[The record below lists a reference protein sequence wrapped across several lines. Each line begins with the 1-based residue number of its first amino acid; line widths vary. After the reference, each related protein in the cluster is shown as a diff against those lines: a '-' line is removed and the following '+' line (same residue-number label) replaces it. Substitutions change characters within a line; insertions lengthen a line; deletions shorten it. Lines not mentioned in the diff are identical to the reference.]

1 MIRRLLAVCLAL
13 GCWLPAARAQKGNP
27 KEVEVETDKSAAADL
42 YVKRRP
48 PTPEAPRLPKEIE
61 ARLQVA
67 EKAADGKRSE
77 AIRLLRQF
85 LASNPTGDGKAEGL
99 FKLAELLWEDSRR
112 SYIKQ
117 MDVWERK
124 VEACRERGGGCKP
137 PREPEMSLSEPE
149 KLYKTILA
157 DHPSYNRRD
166 LVLYLVGFAARE
178 DERTEEAL
186 GYFQKLISEHP
197 RSPLYGDA
205 WMMIG
210 ENSFALGQWERARD
224 AYAHVLERP
233 EASAFDLALFKSAW
247 CDWKLGQTDR
257 AAKRFKKVLDLAA
270 EADRSGTERERKRRG
285 QLRDEA
291 LEYLVVVFSEDEK
304 VGPKDVYDFLASI
317 GGERYSE
324 AILVRLAD
332 VFFNQA
338 AYDRAIA
345 TNRFLIELEPMRLAA
360 AKYQRRIVDAQLAD
374 LQGDKALIEMKV
386 LVEKYG
392 PGSAWVKA
400 NRPSQPRAVRRTV
413 DSIEELVRGTAKRF
427 HAEAQGREK
436 ARRAPD
442 IPLYQRASD
451 SYAYYLEHF
460 AKHPKAVEARFLHA
474 EILFFKLGK
483 NEEAGDEYMAVG
495 KTAPIGPY
503 HKDAIFKAMAAYK
516 KARPPGART
525 AGRALLPVD
534 KKFAEAIDLYATLF
548 PADKAIVGVIFENG
562 QLFYDYG
569 DYDEAIKRF
578 GLIVTK
584 YPDDPNAGA
593 AGDRILDALNKA
605 QDYENIEDWA
615 RKLRKAKSFQGKDQ
629 QARLD
634 RLIVESIMKSGEK
647 NGAAG
652 KHEVAARFY
661 LRIAKEFPG
670 HALAPKATFNAA
682 VMLEKAKMPEE
693 AAQAYMT
700 VANKYQG
707 KSDLAEKSAFTAAQV
722 YESVAYFDRAAEAYE
737 IAAEK
742 YPNGPHGADALF
754 NAGVLRQALG
764 QQKKAIKHYEAYAKR
779 YRKTKRDAEEVAFR
793 VGVVREESGDEGRA
807 EKAFDDYLKQY
818 PRGSHAVE
826 ALTRAGR
833 CAFKLGQLGRAERRF
848 GDAVN
853 TWKRAS
859 GSEKKAQVGSAAEA
873 RYHQGELIYRKYARV
888 SLDVKPRAL
897 DKALKS
903 KMKMLDEAS
912 VVYLDVVNYGD
923 PQWATAALYRI
934 GAVMEEFAKSLRQAP
949 VPGGLSAQ
957 EKTLYREYLDN
968 EVVNVDEKAIELYT
982 VGYQKAI
989 NLKVYNRYTKKLREA
1004 LGRMSASKFPPNKE
1018 ARESVRLGDRAP
1030 ELPVVKEVVRE
1041 K

>member
-1 MIRRLLAVCLAL
+1 MRRLAALCLAL
-13 GCWLPAARAQKGNP
+13 AAGAPAARAQKGNP

-48 PTPEAPRLPKEIE
+48 ATPEAPKLPKEIE

-124 VEACRERGGGCKP
+124 VEACRERGGCSKP
-137 PREPEMSLSEPE
+137 PREPEMSLAEPE

-157 DHPSYNRRD
+157 DHPSYHRRD

-197 RSPLYGDA
+197 RSTLYGDA

-224 AYAHVLERP
+224 AYAHVLQRP

-360 AKYQRRIVDAQLAD
+360 AKYQRRIVDAHLAD

-392 PGSAWVKA
+392 PGSPWVKA
-400 NRPSQPRAVRRTV
+400 NRPGQPRAVRRTV

-442 IPLYQRASD
+442 IPLYQRAAD

-460 AKHPKAVEARFLHA
+460 ARHPKAVEARFLHA

-483 NEEAGDEYMAVG
+483 NEEAGDQYMAVG

-670 HALAPKATFNAA
+670 HALAAKATFNAA

-700 VANKYQG
+700 VASKYQG
-707 KSDLAEKSAFTAAQV
+707 KSELAERSAFTAAQV

-764 QQKKAIKHYEAYAKR
+764 QQKKAIKHYETYAKR

-818 PRGSHAVE
+818 PRGSHAIE
-826 ALTRAGR
+826 AMTRAGR

-848 GDAVN
+848 GDAVGA
-853 TWKRAS
+853 WKRTS
-859 GSEKKAQVGSAAEA
+859 GAEKKAQVDSAAEA

-897 DKALKS
+897 DKALKT

-934 GAVMEEFAKSLRQAP
+934 GAVMEEFAKSLRNAP

-989 NLKVYNRYTKKLREA
+989 NLKVYNRFTKKLREA

-1018 ARESVRLGDRAP
+1018 ARESVRLGDRP
-1030 ELPVVKEVVRE
+1030 PQLPVVKEVVRE